1 MSISEEAIDTGI
13 RAVSDY
19 LRHSVYNIEAQ
30 LEHCCASTGA
40 VAKLE
45 EKLRR
50 HYRMK
55 HALCVS
61 NATTALFLVALA
73 LELKNCEFITTP
85 LTYGATIAGML
96 LLGNRPKFADIDS
109 RTLAL
114 DPAAAARAITPRT
127 KALVSV
133 DIFGIPADSR
143 ALRRLADEHG
153 LWYISDSSQS
163 FGAKSAGFPAGAFA
177 DVVVTSFTAGKTL
190 FAGEGGAI
198 ITDNTELFQKLIW
211 LSQHPFRQKKELGLS
226 MFNEFAFNGRI
237 HPVSAIWANSVFD
250 SSLEEVRKYQK
261 FCFKVIDA
269 LNETGL
275 TVPVEFAAR
284 QIEPTFFRL
293 TAEWKDKPKP
303 VLLERELKKKS
314 FYLRVSSIPM
324 ELLYRQYAF
333 AAQYEFLAKKA
344 TRCLQA
350 ERQAERRFC
359 LINGKQK
366 F

>member
-19 LRHSVYNIEAQ
+19 LRRSVNNIEAQ
-30 LEHCCASTGA
+30 QEHCCASTGA
-40 VAKLE
+40 VAELE

-96 LLGNRPKFADIDS
+96 LLGNSPKFADIDS

-114 DPAAAARAITPRT
+114 DPAAAEQAITTKT
-127 KALVSV
+127 KALLSV

-143 ALRRLADEHG
+143 TLRQLTDKYG

-163 FGAKSAGFPAGAFA
+163 LGAIQENLPAGGFA
-177 DVVVTSFTAGKTL
+177 DVIVTSFAAGKTL

-198 ITDNTELFQKLIW
+198 VTDNTELFQKLVW
-211 LSQHPFRQKKELGLS
+211 LSQHPSRQKKELGLS
-226 MFNEFAFNGRI
+226 MFNEFSLNGRI

-250 SSLEEVRKYQK
+250 SSLAEVRKYQK

-269 LNETGL
+269 LNEIRL
-275 TVPVEFAAR
+275 TVPVKFASE

-293 TAEWKDKPKP
+293 TAEWNDKPKP
-303 VLLERELKKKS
+303 VLLEQELKKRG
-314 FYLRVSSIPM
+314 FNLRISNIPV
-324 ELLYRQYAF
+324 ELLYRQDAF
-333 AAQYEFLAKKA
+333 VTQYPSLAKKA
-344 TRCLQA
+344 NRCLQA
-350 ERQAERRFC
+350 EQQAERRFC
-359 LINGKQK
+359 LINGK
-366 F
+366 